1 MQFLKEHLIGDYQ
14 WTDEPQNA
22 LFTGL
27 PTRRIFDI
35 SNGNQ
40 VLFIINAVALSA
52 RSFSIEDGRE
62 MENMIQ
68 NRLPL
73 ATQSEISVY
82 NSLKAALIKS

>member
-27 PTRRIFDI
+27 PTRRIFDM

-40 VLFIINAVALSA
+40 VLFIINAVGSSS

-62 MENMIQ
+62 IENLIQ
-68 NRLPL
+68 NHLPL

-82 NSLKAALIKS
+82 NSLRSAIMKS